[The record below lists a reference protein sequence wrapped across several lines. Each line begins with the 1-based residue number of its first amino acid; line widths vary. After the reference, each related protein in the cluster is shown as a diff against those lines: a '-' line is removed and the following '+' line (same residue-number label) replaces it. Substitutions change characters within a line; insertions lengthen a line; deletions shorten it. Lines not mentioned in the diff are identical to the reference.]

1 MANLRYQI
9 IPNYL
14 VILFHRRSTTVSLE
28 TYPLYPFKLSTWT
41 ITRPLILTNAC
52 HLFDISLLT
61 ASPTNFCCYQAYQFH
76 QLHELQKQKTYFVLS
91 TYIENEQSFI
101 LSKVRRVIPKNQRKK
116 QIDVS
121 VRRTLGSKAHENES
135 HSKSSARCAELQTT
149 DQVSDPDVSTKSTTF
164 SLSWGPHVFHI
175 VMPLKL
181 NRRHWGGQKHLKLST
196 AYLLLR
202 DTPLSWS
209 F

>member
-52 HLFDISLLT
+52 HLFDISLLV
-61 ASPTNFCCYQAYQFH
+61 ASPTHFWCYQAYQFH
-76 QLHELQKQKTYFVLS
+76 QLHELQYQKTCFVLS
-91 TYIENEQSFI
+91 TCIEHEQSLI
-101 LSKVRRVIPKNQRKK
+101 LSKVRRAIPKNQRKK
-116 QIDVS
+116 KPIDVS
-121 VRRTLGSKAHENES
+121 VRRTLGVRRTKMSLIPRVPRGVPS
-135 HSKSSARCAELQTT
+135 CRL
-149 DQVSDPDVSTKSTTF
+149 QVSDPDVSTKGTTF
-164 SLSWGPHVFHI
+164 SLSWGPHVFNI

-196 AYLLLR
+196 GCLLLR